1 MKPAQDLAAL
11 VQQRTWDKDL
21 VLWLGSEDSL
31 HKALSKARVEV
42 FDLLDLF
49 NPDHLPMDEEETR
62 DEMLHGLRQKLQAIQ
77 VGPARRTVLLVK
89 SIGLLAKYDA
99 GVKEFYEWFCSDFG
113 MVVLALDG
121 VIEDLKWPDEVVCD
135 SNRLIKYFTESERV
149 KEVYGEEG

>member
-1 MKPAQDLAAL
+1 MRSPQDLKAL

-42 FDLLDLF
+42 LDLLDLF

-62 DEMLHGLRQKLQAIQ
+62 GQLLHALRQKLQAIQ
-77 VGPARRTVLLVK
+77 VGPAHRTVLVVK
-89 SIGLLAKYDA
+89 SIGLLARYDA

-121 VIEDLKWPDEVVCD
+121 VIEGLKWPDDIICESD
-135 SNRLIKYFTESERV
+135 RLVKYFTESDRV
-149 KEVYGEEG
+149 KEVFGEKG

>member
-1 MKPAQDLAAL
+1 MKSPQDLAAL

-42 FDLLDLF
+42 LDMLDLF
-49 NPDHLPMDEEETR
+49 DPDHLPMDEEETR
-62 DEMLHGLRQKLQAIQ
+62 DQMLHALRQKLQAIQ
-77 VGPARRTVLLVK
+77 VGSAHRTVLIVK
-89 SIGLLAKYDA
+89 SIGLLARYDA

-121 VIEDLKWPDEVVCD
+121 VIEDLKWPDEVTCESD
-135 SNRLIKYFTESERV
+135 RLIKYFTESERV
-149 KEVYGEEG
+149 KEVYGEKG